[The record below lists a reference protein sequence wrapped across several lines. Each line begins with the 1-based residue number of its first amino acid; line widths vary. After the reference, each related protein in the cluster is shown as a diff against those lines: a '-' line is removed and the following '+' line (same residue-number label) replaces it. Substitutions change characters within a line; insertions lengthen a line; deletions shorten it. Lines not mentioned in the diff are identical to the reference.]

1 MTGSPRASRA
11 RQLNPKRTAGKPT
24 DNRCNLQF
32 RRAGVLLKG
41 IMIAFLEGELAEA
54 WPTQVVISVQGV
66 GYLVQIPISSFDH
79 LPPVG
84 QRVRLLTHLVVREDA
99 HLLFGF
105 ASSAERDL
113 FRLLLQHVTGVGPKI
128 ALAVL
133 SGMSV
138 AQFKSAVVNGE
149 VNALA
154 KVSGIGK
161 KTAER
166 IILEL
171 KDKVGVT
178 AAWELAASDR
188 SDQQTKMADAVFAL
202 LSLGIKQVEAQKAV
216 REILS
221 EGKAED
227 INMEELVRRALKLLA

>member
-1 MTGSPRASRA
+1 
-11 RQLNPKRTAGKPT
+11 
-24 DNRCNLQF
+24 
-32 RRAGVLLKG
+32 
-41 IMIAFLEGELAEA
+41 MISFLDGDLIEA
-54 WPTQVVISVQGV
+54 LPTQVVISVQGV
-66 GYLVQIPISSFDH
+66 GYLVQIPLSSFDH
-79 LPPVG
+79 LPAVG
-84 QRVRLLTHLVVREDA
+84 AQVKLLTHLVVREDA

-105 ASSAERDL
+105 LSTAERDL
-113 FRLLLQHVTGVGPKI
+113 FRLLIQHVTGVGPKI

-138 AQFKSAVVNGE
+138 SQFKSAVVNGE
-149 VNALA
+149 VSALA

-178 AAWELAASDR
+178 AAWEVAVTGR
-188 SDQQTKMADAVFAL
+188 SDQQTKMTDAVLAL
-202 LSLGIKQVEAQKAV
+202 LSLGFKQVEAQKAV

>member
-1 MTGSPRASRA
+1 MTGSPRARGA
-11 RQLNPKRTAGKPT
+11 RQLKPKRRARKPT
-24 DNRCNLQF
+24 DDRCNLQF
-32 RRAGVLLKG
+32 RRAGLLLKG

-66 GYLVQIPISSFDH
+66 GYLVQIPLSSFDQ

-105 ASSAERDL
+105 ANSAERDL
-113 FRLLLQHVTGVGPKI
+113 FRLLLQHVSGVGPKL

-133 SGMSV
+133 SGMTVS
-138 AQFKSAVVNGE
+138 QFKAAVVRGD
-149 VNALA
+149 VAALA
-154 KVSGIGK
+154 KISGVGK

-171 KDKVGVT
+171 KDRVGVA
-178 AAWELAASDR
+178 AAWEVAVTAR
-188 SDQQTKMADAVFAL
+188 EDQQVKVNDAL
-202 LSLGIKQVEAQKAV
+202 LALISLGFKQVEAQKALHEV
-216 REILS
+216 YDSTKTLNT
-221 EGKAED
+221 D
-227 INMEELVRRALKLLA
+227 DLVRLALKKLA

>member
-1 MTGSPRASRA
+1 
-11 RQLNPKRTAGKPT
+11 
-24 DNRCNLQF
+24 
-32 RRAGVLLKG
+32 
-41 IMIAFLEGELAEA
+41 MISFLDGELVEA
-54 WPTQVVISVQGV
+54 LPTQVVISVQGV
-66 GYLVQIPISSFDH
+66 GYLVQIPLSSFDH

-84 QRVRLLTHLVVREDA
+84 SNVKLLTHLVVREDA

-105 ASSAERDL
+105 VSSVERDL
-113 FRLLLQHVTGVGPKI
+113 FRLLIQHVTGVGPKI

-138 AQFKSAVVNGE
+138 AQFKSAVVHGE
-149 VNALA
+149 VSVLA

-171 KDKVGVT
+171 KDKIGVA
-178 AAWELAASDR
+178 AAWELAASGR
-188 SDQQTKMADAVFAL
+188 NDQQTKMTDAVLAL
-202 LSLGIKQVEAQKAV
+202 LSLGFKQVEAQKAV

-221 EGKAED
+221 KAEAVD

>member
-1 MTGSPRASRA
+1 MTIKSNTIRRLS
-11 RQLNPKRTAGKPT
+11 
-24 DNRCNLQF
+24 LQF
-32 RRAGVLLKG
+32 IVRRVLLFC
-41 IMIAFLEGELAEA
+41 IMISFLDGELVEA
-54 WPTQVVISVQGV
+54 LPTQVVICVHGV
-66 GYLVQIPISSFDH
+66 GYLVQIPLSSFDQ
-79 LPPVG
+79 LPAVG
-84 QRVRLLTHLVVREDA
+84 THVKLLTHFVVREDA

-105 ASSAERDL
+105 VSSAERDL
-113 FRLLLQHVTGVGPKI
+113 FRLLIQHVTGVGPKI

-138 AQFKSAVVNGE
+138 PQFKIAVVNGE
-149 VNALA
+149 VSALA

-171 KDKVGVT
+171 KDKIGVT
-178 AAWELAASDR
+178 ASWEVAASGR
-188 SDQQTKMADAVFAL
+188 SDQQTKMTDAVLAL
-202 LSLGIKQVEAQKAV
+202 LSLGFKQVEAQKAV

-221 EGKAED
+221 EAKAED

>member
-1 MTGSPRASRA
+1 
-11 RQLNPKRTAGKPT
+11 
-24 DNRCNLQF
+24 
-32 RRAGVLLKG
+32 
-41 IMIAFLEGELAEA
+41 MISFLDGELVEA
-54 WPTQVVISVQGV
+54 LPTQVIISVQGV
-66 GYLVQIPISSFDH
+66 GYLVQIPLSSFDH
-79 LPPVG
+79 LPAVG
-84 QRVRLLTHLVVREDA
+84 AHVKLLTHFVVREDA

-105 ASSAERDL
+105 VSSAERDL
-113 FRLLLQHVTGVGPKI
+113 FRLLIQHVTGVGPKI

-133 SGMSV
+133 SGMSI

-149 VNALA
+149 VGVLA

-171 KDKVGVT
+171 KDKIGVT
-178 AAWELAASDR
+178 AAWELGDSGR
-188 SDQQTKMADAVFAL
+188 NDQQTKMTDAILAL
-202 LSLGIKQVEAQKAV
+202 LSLGFKQVEAQKAV

-221 EGKAED
+221 KAKAED